1 MFEPSIIMADGMRG
15 YYLRILYLI
24 TLSLYLNTRKGQHI
38 SASLGIWRF
47 ELTMGIGLWDK
58 REKKA

>member
-1 MFEPSIIMADGMRG
+1 MADGMRG